1 MTSSKDSS
9 KKSTKKKETAEEK
22 KNKELRAKYAKEME
36 NFEKTSNTILDAV
49 RENGVSIHT
58 PNPQN
63 SLKQSPE
70 QISDIHILFSQQYPK
85 YAKEGKDDSEE
96 QEKKAGTS
104 TTTST
109 SSTSKTSNSS
119 GTNTNSNSTNNNS
132 NSSTKTLSNSSN
144 SSSNSSNS
152 STTNSNDATSTDT
165 GTTETQKTATT
176 SYRFSGESEGYQA
189 YKPKEWTTPK
199 EILFS
204 EFTIT
209 ETDLRVKTATFTSP
223 YYIDLTNGRACVWIQ
238 RKYGE
243 NFGGVILS
251 CEFDADKGLY
261 NYQCQD
267 WNRLLTNKVY
277 VILSGDTKVY
287 DIIQKMLVKCNLSTD
302 GLLNI
307 DKYNNIIEEIP
318 TDDDPEEVVSSST
331 GGSNSTTTST
341 TNTNKDSSKTDDKN
355 KKTTNKNQENGTG
368 TQKTTSETDNTKT
381 KKQKEE
387 EKKAKRNPFY
397 KKPQGLYDKL
407 TARDFIMALVMKA
420 GVSIDVHMDEN
431 GVLRFDPYEKETWNK
446 ERWYF
451 VDTDVYDAKLKFDI
465 TNVITQVAVKHTD
478 ALNGEATLYT
488 SEKLIGVN
496 LAAFFGVMGT
506 VIDNPVKATAS
517 TGGVNDGNI
526 ITVKGKPSTACCK
539 RANGGVQPP
548 YKEVTRSYRNYCPNC
563 GKSGTLQDTP
573 KDPTRSGKVPEG
585 EITCGNIGPA
595 VKNKGSVKGC
605 DSDFCCHCGYDKNG
619 TCRSQLQP
627 AGSTGG
633 TAAMATSG
641 SSSSSSSNSSSSGSS
656 SSSSSKNNSSSSSS
670 NSANSTATDSTA
682 DTSSSTSSVAVEDY
696 TKNKIA
702 ARIAF
707 SESIRKWFT
716 FSFRVPGEY
725 QNLHTNSFC
734 MLMMSKKFVL
744 KNLPT
749 IGKKLNGKFTRYL
762 GYEKNRYYIE
772 GVTVRCD
779 NSGLSTELKLN
790 PFASDY
796 STFAKTQEQAYE
808 ALQSA
813 LGGGGSVGNANGTD
827 CSDDTMRTNK
837 ISTRSKDNP
846 TQTNLAVIGNSSANY
861 AEVARQAN
869 GNAAQA
875 LKILHQKH
883 KYQSYSDNKYG
894 SAKCPQKIWAS
905 GEGKNCADSAWLVK
919 CVFDCMGLQ
928 NFIVHGSNHYYNRV
942 NYQGKWVDADLCFW
956 GHGGRGGS
964 NELSRMS

>member
-1 MTSSKDSS
+1 MATNKSSK
-9 KKSTKKKETAEEK
+9 KKKETPEEK
-22 KNKELRAKYAKEME
+22 KNKELREKYAKEMA
-36 NFEKTSNTILDAV
+36 NFEKTSNTILDSV

-70 QISDIHILFSQQYPK
+70 EISDIHILFSQQYTK
-85 YAKEGKDDSEE
+85 YGKEGEDTSEK
-96 QEKKAGTS
+96 QEKKSESEAKSNTTS
-104 TTTST
+104 TTSTTSTTASVVT
-109 SSTSKTSNSS
+109 SSTDPNSS
-119 GTNTNSNSTNNNS
+119 KTNSNSNT
-132 NSSTKTLSNSSN
+132 
-144 SSSNSSNS
+144 
-152 STTNSNDATSTDT
+152 STTNPSTTPSTTTDATATAT
-165 GTTETQKTATT
+165 PTKTATT
-176 SYRFSGESEGYQA
+176 GYKFSGESKGYQA
-189 YKPKEWTTPK
+189 YKPSEWTTPK

-209 ETDLRVKTATFTSP
+209 ETDLRVKTAQFTSP

-251 CEFDADKGLY
+251 CEFNADTGLY
-261 NYQCQD
+261 TYQCQD

-287 DIIQKMLVKCNLSTD
+287 DIIQKLLVKCNLSTD

-307 DKYNNIIEEIP
+307 DKYNEIIEEIP
-318 TDDDPEEVVSSST
+318 SDDDPEEVISSSSSDNT
-331 GGSNSTTTST
+331 TSSTTST
-341 TNTNKDSSKTDDKN
+341 SSTTTDDKN
-355 KKTTNKNQENGTG
+355 KSTNKNQEQGT
-368 TQKTTSETDNTKT
+368 KTTTDTAKS
-381 KKQKEE
+381 KKEKEE
-387 EKKAKRNPFY
+387 NKKAKYNPFY

-420 GVSIDVHMDEN
+420 GISIDIHMDEN

-451 VDTDVYDAKLKFDI
+451 VDTDIYDAKLKFDI
-465 TNVITQVAVKHTD
+465 TNIITQVAVKHTD
-478 ALNGEATLYT
+478 ALNGDATLYT

-517 TGGVNDGNI
+517 SGGGTVNDGNI
-526 ITVKGKPSTACCK
+526 ITVSGKPSTACCQ
-539 RANGGVQPP
+539 RAYGGVRPP
-548 YKEVTRSYRNYCPNC
+548 YKTVTRSYRNYCPMC

-573 KDPTRSGKVPEG
+573 KAPGHVSPVPEG
-585 EITCGNIGPA
+585 EITCGNYGPA
-595 VKNKGSVKGC
+595 SKVAHTVKGC
-605 DSDFCCHCGYDKNG
+605 DADYCICCGYDKNG
-619 TCRSQLQP
+619 TCRSRLQP
-627 AGSTGG
+627 AGSTATT
-633 TAAMATSG
+633 TATT
-641 SSSSSSSNSSSSGSS
+641 
-656 SSSSSKNNSSSSSS
+656 
-670 NSANSTATDSTA
+670 STATTSVPTNNTTSTN
-682 DTSSSTSSVAVEDY
+682 TSANTSANATASAPVTDPGSTSTGSNITVENY

-716 FSFRVPGEY
+716 FSFKVPGEY

-744 KNLPT
+744 KNMPT

-772 GVTVRCD
+772 GVTVTYGTQ
-779 NSGLSTELKLN
+779 GLSTELKLN

-813 LGGGGSVGNANGTD
+813 LGGGSGGSG
-827 CSDDTMRTNK
+827 
-837 ISTRSKDNP
+837 STRAAIFAKAA
-846 TQTNLAVIGNSSANY
+846 TWVY
-861 AEVARQAN
+861 A
-869 GNAAQA
+869 
-875 LKILHQKH
+875 
-883 KYQSYSDNKYG
+883 
-894 SAKCPQKIWAS
+894 
-905 GEGKNCADSAWLVK
+905 
-919 CVFDCMGLQ
+919 
-928 NFIVHGSNHYYNRV
+928 
-942 NYQGKWVDADLCFW
+942 
-956 GHGGRGGS
+956 GGGGGS
-964 NELSRMS
+964 SHDPLTAYQWTEKYKRCDCFGASASLFYQFSHFTNIPVRVVWGYSPKAGSGTHFTIQLKENGQWIDPPEYHNMTQNLRVLTRYPRQVYNGQTTEP

>member
-1 MTSSKDSS
+1 MATNKSSK
-9 KKSTKKKETAEEK
+9 KKKETPEEK
-22 KNKELRAKYAKEME
+22 KNKELREKYAKEMA
-36 NFEKTSNTILDAV
+36 NFEKTSNTILDSV
-49 RENGVSIHT
+49 REKGVSIHT

-70 QISDIHILFSQQYPK
+70 EISDIHILFSQQYTK
-85 YAKEGKDDSEE
+85 YGKEGEDTSEK
-96 QEKKAGTS
+96 QEKKSESEAKSNTTS
-104 TTTST
+104 TTSTTSTTASVVT
-109 SSTSKTSNSS
+109 SSTDPNSS
-119 GTNTNSNSTNNNS
+119 KTNSNSNT
-132 NSSTKTLSNSSN
+132 
-144 SSSNSSNS
+144 
-152 STTNSNDATSTDT
+152 STTNPSTTPSTTTDATA
-165 GTTETQKTATT
+165 TTTPTKTATT
-176 SYRFSGESEGYQA
+176 SYKFSGESKGYQA
-189 YKPKEWTTPK
+189 YKPSEWTTPK

-261 NYQCQD
+261 KYQCQD

-287 DIIQKMLVKCNLSTD
+287 DIIQKVLVKCNLSTD

-307 DKYNNIIEEIP
+307 DKYNDIIEEIP

-341 TNTNKDSSKTDDKN
+341 TNTNTNKDSSKTDDKN

-368 TQKTTSETDNTKT
+368 TQKTTSETDNAKT

-397 KKPQGLYDKL
+397 KKPQGLYDKI

-420 GVSIDVHMDEN
+420 GISIDVHMDEN

-465 TNVITQVAVKHTD
+465 TNLITQVAVKHTD

-517 TGGVNDGNI
+517 SGSSGVNDGNI
-526 ITVKGKPSTACCK
+526 ITVTGKPSTACCA
-539 RANGGVQPP
+539 RAYGGVRPP
-548 YKEVTRSYRNYCPNC
+548 YKNVTRSYRNYCPMC

-573 KDPTRSGKVPEG
+573 KAPGHVSPVPEG
-585 EITCGNIGPA
+585 EITCGNYGPA
-595 VKNKGSVKGC
+595 SKVAHTVKGC
-605 DSDFCCHCGYDKNG
+605 DADYCCCCGYDKNG

-627 AGSTGG
+627 AGSTATTTATTSTTTTPATTNNSTNNTSSTSG
-633 TAAMATSG
+633 TSANATATS
-641 SSSSSSSNSSSSGSS
+641 NATDTTTSSGSS
-656 SSSSSKNNSSSSSS
+656 I
-670 NSANSTATDSTA
+670 T
-682 DTSSSTSSVAVEDY
+682 VENY

-716 FSFRVPGEY
+716 FSFKVPGEY

-772 GVTVRCD
+772 GVTV
-779 NSGLSTELKLN
+779 NYGTQGLYTELKLN

-813 LGGGGSVGNANGTD
+813 LGNEGSGTGSTRAEIFAKAATWVYAGGGGGSSHDPLTAYQWTEKYKRCDCFGASASLFYQFSHFTNIPVRVVWGYSPRASSGTHFTIQLKENGQWIDPPEYHNMTPNL
-827 CSDDTMRTNK
+827 RV
-837 ISTRSKDNP
+837 ITRYPRQVYKG
-846 TQTNLAVIGNSSANY
+846 QTT
-861 AEVARQAN
+861 E
-869 GNAAQA
+869 
-875 LKILHQKH
+875 
-883 KYQSYSDNKYG
+883 
-894 SAKCPQKIWAS
+894 P
-905 GEGKNCADSAWLVK
+905 
-919 CVFDCMGLQ
+919 
-928 NFIVHGSNHYYNRV
+928 
-942 NYQGKWVDADLCFW
+942 
-956 GHGGRGGS
+956 
-964 NELSRMS
+964 